1 MSSTATQ
8 RSLLLALSGVS
19 LAALFIWY
27 LQSKK
32 TRRTSPIENVKRS
45 KNTEELDNNEQKNR
59 FTSTA
64 REVSPSEQEK
74 KVVEK
79 PVESEQEQ
87 CRVLVSDT
95 QLNAGSL
102 IMTTSLETVSASEVD
117 SSPIP
122 VVNGFAKEANEIDI
136 SWFTRGTSQR
146 LYKKKSCGKKTDEI
160 VNQVEIRLSNEEAPK
175 KEPCH
180 VKDEEK
186 CQEKQVLEE
195 MTDLQQQLILDV
207 SHQAE
212 PEVFSWSDE
221 MERSYEE
228 SRRKEE
234 EERQQQENSAVNGS
248 GDYTTSD
255 SPGLASQNSELHSV
269 SQYSGKNLPLSRSL
283 FVIIKIFL
291 AMDVGK
297 QGSLVACDPSIIC
310 IPESRAAN
318 CRLNIVSY
326 YRIILRLHSIT
337 CSFSVITALAL

>member
-122 VVNGFAKEANEIDI
+122 VVNGFAKEANE
-136 SWFTRGTSQR
+136 
-146 LYKKKSCGKKTDEI
+146 EI

-175 KEPCH
+175 EEPCH
-180 VKDEEK
+180 VKDEER

-228 SRRKEE
+228 SRKKEE

-255 SPGLASQNSELHSV
+255 SPGLASQNSEV
-269 SQYSGKNLPLSRSL
+269 R
-283 FVIIKIFL
+283 
-291 AMDVGK
+291 
-297 QGSLVACDPSIIC
+297 
-310 IPESRAAN
+310 
-318 CRLNIVSY
+318 
-326 YRIILRLHSIT
+326 
-337 CSFSVITALAL
+337 